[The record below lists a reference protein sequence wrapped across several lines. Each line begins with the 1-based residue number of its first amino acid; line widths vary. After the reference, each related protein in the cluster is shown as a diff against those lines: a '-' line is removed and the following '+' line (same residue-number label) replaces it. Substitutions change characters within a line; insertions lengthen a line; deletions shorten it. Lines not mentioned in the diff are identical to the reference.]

1 MSLGRIAVL
10 ALVGFLHAFGIV
22 ASSRYKY
29 FTRVEVDAMFDTRFS
44 AFENKIINLL
54 SGSNKESSIFNAES
68 YQPPL
73 NVMVN

>member
-1 MSLGRIAVL
+1 MSLGRIAVV
-10 ALVGFLHAFGIV
+10 ALVGFPHAFGIV

-54 SGSNKESSIFNAES
+54 SGSNIESKFNAES
-68 YQPPL
+68 CQPPL